1 MGVRSIPIPDPKK
14 WLFSMLD
21 WVEIGKQRQQPDHME
36 GVENI
41 GVVQHW
47 MSFSEAVA
55 EADAVQFF

>member
-1 MGVRSIPIPDPKK
+1 
-14 WLFSMLD
+14 MLD